1 MKIKWNPMNNLPMFF
16 FIMFLYHNLQQIPLN
31 KGDLMFDYVFFIY
44 QLMIYNESFFEVEDK
59 LFIIMW

>member
-1 MKIKWNPMNNLPMFF
+1 MNNLPMFF

-59 LFIIMW
+59 LFIIM